1 MTEPASDDDS
11 VLSSGDE
18 MLNMVVPFSQDSA
31 TSPIKQKVKGKKS
44 ESDVD
49 DSDDNNNNNNGVD
62 AVSKKR
68 KRVGGKNDNEN
79 SQRDVA
85 LVNATNAFRIQF
97 NDMKIGTTNK
107 LFWNERRQ
115 KKTSAIYPV
124 RVVPREE
131 VVGLFLK
138 DWDAET
144 ERAVQY
150 IQYPHKSL
158 TKRNLGL
165 YDVVSLRSLT
175 PYNSDGN
182 DKLKDSWC
190 TKKMEQYSK
199 QLKRTLKGGLTDID
213 LITEKTFL
221 NLVLKQS
228 LKEEEYE
235 KERNAIL
242 DRAAEASLQGLICD
256 KEDEQAENDSDDDDN
271 DDDDVVNCSSSGR
284 RSRMCRSDNVKSEPL
299 RVGDVIEYYKPNSV
313 AGNPDAL
320 CEAEVKFINPKGDPI
335 LVTSDVFT
343 ILPPDHQVKR
353 VKRMHRGKLHDHNG
367 RFRAINNYVLKKEG
381 VSLCVFVYVMRSY
394 LSLFSI
400 TYSMHV

>member
-1 MTEPASDDDS
+1 MMMEPASDDDS

-31 TSPIKQKVKGKKS
+31 TSPTTQKVKGKKS
-44 ESDVD
+44 ESDD
-49 DSDDNNNNNNGVD
+49 DDGHDNNNKNNNGAKD
-62 AVSKKR
+62 AVSKKKR
-68 KRVGGKNDNEN
+68 KRVEGGNDSEN
-79 SQRDVA
+79 SQQDVA

-97 NDMKIGTTNK
+97 NDKIGTSNK

-115 KKTSAIYPV
+115 KKTSVIYPV

-131 VVGLFLK
+131 VVGLSLK

-175 PYNSDGN
+175 PYNGGGDDGS
-182 DKLKDSWC
+182 KDTWC

-242 DRAAEASLQGLICD
+242 DRAAETSLQDLICD
-256 KEDEQAENDSDDDDN
+256 KEDKQAENDSDDN
-271 DDDDVVNCSSSGR
+271 NSDDDDIVDCNSGGR

-335 LVTSDVFT
+335 LVTTDVFT

-381 VSLCVFVYVMRSY
+381 VSLCVCVSVMRSCFF
-394 LSLFSI
+394 LI
-400 TYSMHV
+400 R

>member
-1 MTEPASDDDS
+1 D
-11 VLSSGDE
+11 
-18 MLNMVVPFSQDSA
+18 Q
-31 TSPIKQKVKGKKS
+31 
-44 ESDVD
+44 
-49 DSDDNNNNNNGVD
+49 
-62 AVSKKR
+62 
-68 KRVGGKNDNEN
+68 
-79 SQRDVA
+79 
-85 LVNATNAFRIQF
+85 
-97 NDMKIGTTNK
+97 KIGTSNK

-115 KKTSAIYPV
+115 KKTSVIYPV

-131 VVGLFLK
+131 VVGLSLK

-175 PYNSDGN
+175 PYNGGGDDGS
-182 DKLKDSWC
+182 KDSWC

-242 DRAAEASLQGLICD
+242 DRAAETSLQDLICD
-256 KEDEQAENDSDDDDN
+256 KEDKQAENDSDDN
-271 DDDDVVNCSSSGR
+271 NSDDDD
-284 RSRMCRSDNVKSEPL
+284 MSDNVKSEPL

-335 LVTSDVFT
+335 LVTTDVFT

-353 VKRMHRGKLHDHNG
+353 VKRMHRGKLHHHNG

-381 VSLCVFVYVMRSY
+381 VSFCVCVCFCYEV
-394 LSLFSI
+394 LLFPYSI
-400 TYSMHV
+400 TYSMHCLILIYLPPRTQMQQKRSSQRVLQGQRQLSRERRTKSYQRWKTKVSVHEI